1 MELGETF
8 LLKTPPKGN
17 HLFVVAIPLSSSTF
31 LLFPVVSFRE
41 YLEQVCVLEP
51 SAELPDFIEHK
62 SVVDYKKARQVSQFS
77 LNDMQARGFC
87 NPKGKLSTRVHMKI
101 LSCALASKRITKR
114 NKRLIREFL
123 DAQ

>member
-1 MELGETF
+1 MDLGETF

-31 LLFPVVSFRE
+31 LLLPVVSFKE

-51 SAELPDFIEHK
+51 SSELPDFIEHP
-62 SVVDYKKARQVSQFS
+62 SVVDYQNARHVSQYS
-77 LNDMQARGFC
+77 LDDMQARGYC
-87 NPKGKLSTRVHMKI
+87 TPKGMLSTRVHMKI
-101 LSCALASKRITKR
+101 LNGALASKRITKQ

-123 DAQ
+123 NTQ